1 MRTCSRLLRQRR
13 RLVVHAS
20 LLLLRLRL
28 LRLPLRRLLRLRKLL
43 LKRLR
48 LSNISIENLM
58 RWGVAKSNA
67 PLVFSQ
73 IGISLLSFRENPLD
87 VCWIL
92 FIFAA

>member
-58 RWGVAKSNA
+58 QWGVAKSNA
-67 PLVFSQ
+67 PLVFF
-73 IGISLLSFRENPLD
+73 LK
-87 VCWIL
+87 
-92 FIFAA
+92 